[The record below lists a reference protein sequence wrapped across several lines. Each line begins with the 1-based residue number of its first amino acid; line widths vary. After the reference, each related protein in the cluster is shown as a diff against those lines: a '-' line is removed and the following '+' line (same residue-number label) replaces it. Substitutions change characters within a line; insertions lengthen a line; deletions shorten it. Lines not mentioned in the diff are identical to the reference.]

1 MKRKQ
6 LKDLKSA
13 VKQVASFK
21 PNTVLSKPEKE
32 PSAEEL
38 RQKWKLVRR

>member
-13 VKQVASFK
+13 VRQIASFK
-21 PNTVLSKPEKE
+21 PDTAPSKPEKA
-32 PSAEEL
+32 PSAEQL
-38 RQKWKLVRR
+38 KQKCKLVKR